1 VAENSYHGYKARPE
15 LIPITRAR
23 VDRSK
28 PLDYIVQ
35 LNGTSPAPDV
45 QGSAAVPFKG
55 ITTDGRVVPGLY
67 PLQDS
72 VFNHGALDREALD
85 PVPVVEAATALLAGL
100 PAEQRSRAARPLP
113 ADAAAWRLWTNA
125 YPSWEPDRVYLE
137 DLDDTRRDA
146 AMELLRASLSAKGF
160 GHVRTAMRLNA
171 ALGQL
176 IDQYHDSLTEWA
188 YWITLFGAPSAVE
201 PWGWQLFGHHV
212 CVSFFMLGGQMVLT
226 PTFLGAEFESQQIFE
241 EHRGLGLEL
250 ITGLSPAGRSR
261 AVLYPSMS
269 PGDLPWELAGS
280 VDGRHLGGAGQD
292 NRVVPYAGLAAD
304 SMTPGQQELLVR
316 LVGSFVS
323 RMPAGPAEAKLT
335 EVRRHLADTY
345 FAWIGETAP
354 GRPCYFR
361 VHSPVVLAE
370 YDNHPGIFLDFDQ
383 PDPCHVHTVVR
394 TPNGNDY
401 GMALL
406 HQHYA
411 RHHRPL
417 LRLFGARSDNE
428 H

>member
-1 VAENSYHGYKARPE
+1 VAETSYRGFKARPE

-28 PLDYIVQ
+28 PSEYILQ

-45 QGSAAVPFKG
+45 LASAAVPFTG
-55 ITTDGRVVPGLY
+55 ITTDGHVVPGLF
-67 PLQDS
+67 PLHDGS
-72 VFNHGALDREALD
+72 RSHGDLDLD
-85 PVPVVEAATALLAGL
+85 PAPAVEAATALLAGL
-100 PAEQRSRAARPLP
+100 PAAQRSLAARPLP

-125 YPSWEPDRVYLE
+125 YPSWEPDGVFLE
-137 DLDDTRRDA
+137 DLDAPRREA
-146 AMELLRASLSAKGF
+146 VMELVRASLGAKGF
-160 GHVRTAMRLNA
+160 LDVQTAMRLNA

-188 YWITLFGAPSAVE
+188 YWITLFGEPSATG

-212 CVSFFMLGGQMVLT
+212 CVSCFMLGGQMVLT
-226 PTFLGAEFESQQIFE
+226 PTFLGAEFESQQVFA
-241 EHRGLGLEL
+241 EHRAVGLEL
-250 ITGLSPAGRSR
+250 ITALSPAQRDK
-261 AVLYPSMS
+261 AVLYGSM
-269 PGDLPWELAGS
+269 GDLPWELAGR

-292 NRVVPYAGLAAD
+292 NRIVPYAGLAAEA
-304 SMTPGQQELLVR
+304 MTPGQQELLVR

-323 RMPAGPAEAKLT
+323 RMPPGPAAAKLA

-345 FAWIGETAP
+345 FAWIGAAALD
-354 GRPCYFR
+354 RPCYFR

-370 YDNHPGIFLDFDQ
+370 YDNHPGVFLDFDQ

-401 GMALL
+401 GLALL
-406 HQHYA
+406 RQHYA
-411 RHHRPL
+411 LHHRTV
-417 LRLFGARSDNE
+417 GQE
-428 H
+428 TT